1 LNLRTH
7 HSIRAR
13 AHMLKQ
19 TRECIHRHSTQ
30 AAHQIAPYISLC
42 RCAMLRRVASE
53 NVQNAFVPTVLLV
66 CPPPFQ
72 PRPGDEILW
81 SADVHLYED
90 ELHDNGEC
98 SLLVRTRV
106 TPNYFYI
113 LQRLFVR
120 VDQVTF
126 RMKET
131 RLHHRFGTNFALRQF
146 TERDQSYDAVASQ
159 CSPKEIA
166 EQILHDPN
174 RLVEKLEVRFD
185 ETEKFELGRT
195 EALPPT
201 QGDIM
206 AKTCMAEEKFKKKY
220 GNIKPSAGAL
230 LQRQKK
236 HETRY
241 FDSGDAFSN
250 KKDGPVAGADKEPQ
264 PEPLNVLSTAAV
276 VEGEVVVPVIQPSV
290 SEIESQSAVAEE
302 KFKKKY
308 GNIKPSAGALLQRQK
323 KHETRYFDS
332 GDAFGGA
339 K

>member
-1 LNLRTH
+1 MCRE
-7 HSIRAR
+7 SI
-13 AHMLKQ
+13 
-19 TRECIHRHSTQ
+19 
-30 AAHQIAPYISLC
+30 
-42 RCAMLRRVASE
+42 CANGFACV
-53 NVQNAFVPTVLLV
+53 
-66 CPPPFQ
+66 PPFQ

-90 ELHDNGEC
+90 ELHDNGDC

-120 VDQVTF
+120 VDRVTF

-131 RLHHRFGTNFALRQF
+131 RLHHKFGTNFALRQF

-264 PEPLNVLSTAAV
+264 PEPVLVAMAEAGGGFMRAASA
-276 VEGEVVVPVIQPSV
+276 PMQSPQPSV

-302 KFKKKY
+302 EKYKKKY